1 MTATT
6 SSPRS
11 FRRDGIPELLC
22 GLLWL
27 FWGLAFLVP
36 ALNPHWLPS
45 GPGGFVL
52 PVSMLLGALC
62 VRPAARALKKRLLK
76 GQPPKPAATP
86 TPATRTPRVF
96 TVLFVLTL
104 TAALVWVL
112 LPGRSFEWQRLIPIV
127 LAIVL
132 AALHAFIAWKH
143 HLARYRLLALY
154 ILAAGATLSSLPIA
168 PALAFSLFL
177 LLLGAGSA
185 LAGYAAFRAHASAG

>member
-1 MTATT
+1 MSAPTA
-6 SSPRS
+6 SPRT

-36 ALNPHWLPS
+36 ALNPQWLPS

-62 VRPAARALKKRLLK
+62 VRPATRAFKKRLLK
-76 GQPPKPAATP
+76 DLPPNPDTP
-86 TPATRTPRVF
+86 RQPATRPPRVF

-112 LPGRSFEWQRLIPIV
+112 LPGRSFEWQRLIPIL

-154 ILAAGATLSSLPIA
+154 ILAAGATLSSLPVA

-185 LAGYAAFRAHASAG
+185 LAGYAALRAHASA

>member
-1 MTATT
+1 MSAP
-6 SSPRS
+6 SASPPT

-36 ALNPHWLPS
+36 ALNPQWLPS

-52 PVSMLLGALC
+52 PVSMFLGALC
-62 VRPAARALKKRLLK
+62 VRPAARAFKKRLLK
-76 GQPPKPAATP
+76 DLPPKPATP
-86 TPATRTPRVF
+86 RQPAARTPRVF

-104 TAALVWVL
+104 AAALVWVL

-154 ILAAGATLSSLPIA
+154 ILAAGATLSSLPIT

-185 LAGYAAFRAHASAG
+185 LAGYAALRAHASA

>member
-1 MTATT
+1 MSAPTA
-6 SSPRS
+6 SPRT

-36 ALNPHWLPS
+36 ALNPQWLPS

-62 VRPAARALKKRLLK
+62 VRPATRAFKKRLLK
-76 GQPPKPAATP
+76 DLPPNPDTP
-86 TPATRTPRVF
+86 RQPATRTPRVF

-154 ILAAGATLSSLPIA
+154 ILAAGATLSSLPVA

-185 LAGYAAFRAHASAG
+185 LAGYAALRAHASA